1 LLLTPFQIGALF
13 WSWLEG
19 ESLFLAIDM
28 DFDFFNSNINV
39 RICSAQEGSPKDGGV
54 FMSSYMS
61 STTKSMGTKK
71 FHTFTRIFS
80 VIPVG

>member
-39 RICSAQEGSPKDGGV
+39 RICSA
-54 FMSSYMS
+54 
-61 STTKSMGTKK
+61 
-71 FHTFTRIFS
+71 
-80 VIPVG
+80 